1 MRFLVIPL
9 LLPIT
14 LLLPMS
20 CTTVDQP
27 SIVVSQPLITQPLEP
42 EQTPNLPEI
51 APEPITEAVEREAVE
66 AEVIVGSE
74 PIDLWERMRNGFQL
88 SHEIDRQRVLVELK
102 WFINH
107 PEYVE
112 RVAKRAGP
120 HLYHVISELER
131 RGLPLEF
138 ALLPVV
144 ESAYDPFAYSH
155 GRAAGLWQFIP
166 STARLYGLKIDWWYD
181 GRRDVR
187 ASTKA
192 AIDYLDYLHNL
203 FDGDW
208 LLALA
213 AYNAGQGN
221 VQSSIRASKLPKNEV
236 NFWSL
241 KVLRETHTY
250 VPRLLAICEIIANP
264 DRYHIRLPAFENE
277 PYWEVVDITH
287 QLDLYKA
294 AELAEITTEKLYT
307 LNPGFNQWATHPDGP
322 HELVI
327 PVSHLTTFRQNL
339 AALDENNRLSWKRH
353 RVRRGENLGSI
364 AGKYRTTI
372 DTIRTANN
380 IAGTMIRTGDSLLI
394 PAASSHI
401 DYKLTQ
407 LGRLA
412 SKQERLKA
420 SYGNDPIVYL
430 VQAGD
435 SFWKISRQF
444 DVGIRELAKWN
455 GMGTSS
461 VLYPGTKLKIYK
473 KQVLTLEQNRLKAN
487 EQVRRVNYRV
497 REGESLSL
505 IAGKFNLTVQK
516 IKSWNNVLNLKK
528 YIHPGDH
535 LTLYV
540 DVTALIN

>member
-1 MRFLVIPL
+1 
-9 LLPIT
+9 
-14 LLLPMS
+14 MS

-435 SFWKISRQF
+435 SFWEISRQF